1 MEFDNNKAEA
11 DKIAEGSP
19 SFKQHSVKSQKN
31 NAAPPKLPIQEVKE
45 VIDEEDIET
54 PRVEVIKMK
63 LEIPANSQQQKEKL
77 SFLEDLKKQS
87 FVVSD
92 NSTNKLDGQ
101 GNLNIT
107 DI

>member
-19 SFKQHSVKSQKN
+19 RFKQHSVKSQKN

-77 SFLEDLKKQS
+77 SFLEDLRKQS